1 MDLGFLRLM
10 DLSQGKSKALR
21 GNRRSSFVPA
31 TRRQREFMPEEK
43 KDTTYW
49 EKRRKNNEAAKRSRE
64 KRRLNDVAVEGRLA
78 ALKEENAS
86 LRAELMALKFHF
98 GLLGPGTPQ
107 ALQAL
112 LWSCPWLASRG
123 PEGKLAQPERGP
135 LRPCSP
141 DPKDLIFRDYGSFH
155 KVVGL
160 GSPGLSHE
168 LSVPDPKRAESA
180 VCSSALFSCHPP
192 DGHITQLPLLES
204 RPRWGPPVPTGQ
216 AKSSGHWVL
225 GNNDRPLVAK
235 SGSVAPSFGTPCPH
249 PGDTPR
255 TTAQSSLPHKLR
267 IKSRALADWEDSSSI
282 PSEIPYLIRDRG
294 QDKGPESKG
303 NGR

>member
-1 MDLGFLRLM
+1 MDLGLLRLV
-10 DLSQGKSKALR
+10 DLPQGKNKALR

-98 GLLGPGTPQ
+98 GLLGPGTPH

-123 PEGKLAQPERGP
+123 PEGKLAQADRGP

-141 DPKDLIFRDYGSFH
+141 DPKELFWRDYGSSH

-168 LSVPDPKRAESA
+168 LSSPDPKRPDSA
-180 VCSSALFSCHPP
+180 VCSPAFFSCHLS
-192 DGHITQLPLLES
+192 DGHTTQLPLLEPS
-204 RPRWGPPVPTGQ
+204 LRWGPPVPTGQ
-216 AKSSGHWVL
+216 RKSSGHWIL
-225 GNNDRPLVAK
+225 DNNDRPLVAK
-235 SGSVAPSFGTPCPH
+235 SGSAVPSSGTPFPH
-249 PGDTPR
+249 LGDRPR

-267 IKSRALADWEDSSSI
+267 IKSRALADWEDNSSNSF
-282 PSEIPYLIRDRG
+282 
-294 QDKGPESKG
+294 
-303 NGR
+303 

>member
-1 MDLGFLRLM
+1 MDLGLLRLM
-10 DLSQGKSKALR
+10 DLPQGKNKSFR

-98 GLLGPGTPQ
+98 GLLGPGTPY
-107 ALQAL
+107 AFQAL

-123 PEGKLAQPERGP
+123 PEGKLDQLDRGP
-135 LRPCSP
+135 FRPCGP
-141 DPKDLIFRDYGSFH
+141 DPSSH

-160 GSPGLSHE
+160 DSPGLSHE
-168 LSVPDPKRAESA
+168 LSAPGPKRPDSA
-180 VCSSALFSCHPP
+180 VFSPAFFSCHLP
-192 DGHITQLPLLES
+192 DGHTTQLPLLEPS
-204 RPRWGPPVPTGQ
+204 PRWGLPVPTGQ
-216 AKSSGHWVL
+216 GKSFGHWVL
-225 GNNDRPLVAK
+225 GNNDGPLVAK
-235 SGSVAPSFGTPCPH
+235 SGSVAPSSGTPCPH
-249 PGDTPR
+249 PGDRPR

-267 IKSRALADWEDSSSI
+267 IKSRALADWEDNSPNSF
-282 PSEIPYLIRDRG
+282 
-294 QDKGPESKG
+294 
-303 NGR
+303 

>member
-1 MDLGFLRLM
+1 MDLGLLRLM
-10 DLSQGKSKALR
+10 DLPQGKNKALR

-86 LRAELMALKFHF
+86 LRAELLALKFHF

-112 LWSCPWLASRG
+112 LWSCPWPASRG
-123 PEGKLAQPERGP
+123 PEGKLALPDRGP

-141 DPKDLIFRDYGSFH
+141 DPKELVLRDYGSSH
-155 KVVGL
+155 EVVGL

-168 LSVPDPKRAESA
+168 LSVPDPKRPDSA
-180 VCSSALFSCHPP
+180 VCSPAFFSYHLP
-192 DGHITQLPLLES
+192 DGHTTHLPLLEPS
-204 RPRWGPPVPTGQ
+204 PRWGPSVPTGQ
-216 AKSSGHWVL
+216 GKSSGHWVL
-225 GNNDRPLVAK
+225 GSNDGLLVAK
-235 SGSVAPSFGTPCPH
+235 SGSAAPSSGTPCPH
-249 PGDTPR
+249 PGGR
-255 TTAQSSLPHKLR
+255 AKTTAQSSLPHKLR
-267 IKSRALADWEDSSSI
+267 IKSKALADWEDS
-282 PSEIPYLIRDRG
+282 PSN
-294 QDKGPESKG
+294 SF
-303 NGR
+303 